1 MLVFAVVKKLTG
13 YGLKSIWIPY
23 TKDKLMPK
31 PLKTYYVIRTGWNA
45 ANQSMRSASPNP
57 KNSFEANRF
66 NLVLIIEADS
76 PESACAQFHG
86 TVYNGQS
93 LVAVTN
99 KRSVRGL
106 SKAILNYYC
115 YAADFA

>member
-1 MLVFAVVKKLTG
+1 M
-13 YGLKSIWIPY
+13 
-23 TKDKLMPK
+23 
-31 PLKTYYVIRTGWNA
+31 KTYYVIRTGWNA

-57 KNSFEANRF
+57 KNNFESNRYA
-66 NLVLIIEADS
+66 LVLITQADTPEA
-76 PESACAQFHG
+76 ACAEFTG

-115 YAADFA
+115 YEANFA

>member
-1 MLVFAVVKKLTG
+1 M
-13 YGLKSIWIPY
+13 
-23 TKDKLMPK
+23 
-31 PLKTYYVIRTGWNA
+31 KTYYVIRTGWNA

-57 KNSFEANRF
+57 KNNFESNRYA
-66 NLVLIIEADS
+66 LVLITQADTPEA
-76 PESACAQFHG
+76 ACAEFTG

-115 YAADFA
+115 YAANFA

>member
-1 MLVFAVVKKLTG
+1 M
-13 YGLKSIWIPY
+13 
-23 TKDKLMPK
+23 
-31 PLKTYYVIRTGWNA
+31 KTYYVIRAGWNA

-57 KNSFEANRF
+57 KNSFESNRYA
-66 NLVLIIEADS
+66 LVLITQADTPEA
-76 PESACAQFHG
+76 ACAEFTG

-115 YAADFA
+115 YEANFA

>member
-1 MLVFAVVKKLTG
+1 M
-13 YGLKSIWIPY
+13 
-23 TKDKLMPK
+23 
-31 PLKTYYVIRTGWNA
+31 KTYYVIRTGWNA

-57 KNSFEANRF
+57 KNNFESNRYA
-66 NLVLIIEADS
+66 LVLITQADTPEA
-76 PESACAQFHG
+76 ACAEFTG

-93 LVAVTN
+93 LMAVTN

-115 YAADFA
+115 YEANFA

>member
-1 MLVFAVVKKLTG
+1 M
-13 YGLKSIWIPY
+13 
-23 TKDKLMPK
+23 
-31 PLKTYYVIRTGWNA
+31 KTYYVIRTGWNA

-57 KNSFEANRF
+57 KNSFESNRYA
-66 NLVLIIEADS
+66 LVLITQADT
-76 PESACAQFHG
+76 PESACAEFTG
-86 TVYNGQS
+86 TGYNGQS

-115 YAADFA
+115 YEANFA

>member
-1 MLVFAVVKKLTG
+1 M
-13 YGLKSIWIPY
+13 
-23 TKDKLMPK
+23 
-31 PLKTYYVIRTGWNA
+31 KTYYVIRTGWNA

-57 KNSFEANRF
+57 KNSFESNRYA
-66 NLVLIIEADS
+66 LVLITQADT
-76 PESACAQFHG
+76 PESACAEFTG

-106 SKAILNYYC
+106 SKAILDYYC
-115 YAADFA
+115 YEANFA

>member
-1 MLVFAVVKKLTG
+1 M
-13 YGLKSIWIPY
+13 
-23 TKDKLMPK
+23 
-31 PLKTYYVIRTGWNA
+31 KTYYVIRTGWNA

-57 KNSFEANRF
+57 KNSFESNRYA
-66 NLVLIIEADS
+66 LVLITQADT
-76 PESACAQFHG
+76 PESACAEFTG

-106 SKAILNYYC
+106 SKAILNY
-115 YAADFA
+115 

>member
-1 MLVFAVVKKLTG
+1 M
-13 YGLKSIWIPY
+13 
-23 TKDKLMPK
+23 
-31 PLKTYYVIRTGWNA
+31 KTYYVIRTGWNA

-57 KNSFEANRF
+57 KNSFESNRYA
-66 NLVLIIEADS
+66 LVLITQADTPEA
-76 PESACAQFHG
+76 ACAEFTG
-86 TVYNGQS
+86 AVYNGQS

-115 YAADFA
+115 YEANFA

>member
-1 MLVFAVVKKLTG
+1 M
-13 YGLKSIWIPY
+13 
-23 TKDKLMPK
+23 
-31 PLKTYYVIRTGWNA
+31 KTYYVIRAGWNA

-57 KNSFEANRF
+57 KNNFESNRYA
-66 NLVLIIEADS
+66 LVLITQADT
-76 PESACAQFHG
+76 PESACAEFTG

-115 YAADFA
+115 YEANFA